1 MPFMCIF
8 FPLERESTN
17 GLLTFWKNDMSGKNM
32 VPELWPKNLSTNQ
45 NARLFKL
52 QKFTCKL
59 RYKVD

>member
-17 GLLTFWKNDMSGKNM
+17 GLLTFWKNDMSGKNT

-59 RYKVD
+59 RYEVD